1 MFKHIL
7 YNVSN
12 IQTDVWAILT
22 IRNLIQFG
30 QPSGQFAD
38 RFFLQVTHFDIRNR
52 HGAEDQNAQQYYIKL
67 HSVITNNV
75 IKFKRN
81 TQRIYSN
88 LDIWCVPGK
97 QIRFFPYVVYSVSL
111 HWHTHSTVHVATIA
125 KPLICNSIIL
135 VNRDTDWDKAA
146 HTWPGCLCCTLSH
159 TYGLG
164 TAPPTSADQS
174 SP

>member
-22 IRNLIQFG
+22 IRNLIQLG

-52 HGAEDQNAQQYYIKL
+52 HGAEGQNAQQYYIKL

-88 LDIWCVPGK
+88 LDI
-97 QIRFFPYVVYSVSL
+97 YDVY
-111 HWHTHSTVHVATIA
+111 
-125 KPLICNSIIL
+125 L
-135 VNRDTDWDKAA
+135 VNRSDFFLMWYIL
-146 HTWPGCLCCTLSH
+146 CLYIDIHEVL
-159 TYGLG
+159 YM
-164 TAPPTSADQS
+164 
-174 SP
+174 

>member
-12 IQTDVWAILT
+12 TCTCIQTDVWAILT

-30 QPSGQFAD
+30 QSSGQFAD

-52 HGAEDQNAQQYYIKL
+52 HGAEGQNAQQYYIKL

-88 LDIWCVPGK
+88 LDIYDVYLV
-97 QIRFFPYVVYSVSL
+97 IRSDFFLMWY
-111 HWHTHSTVHVATIA
+111 
-125 KPLICNSIIL
+125 IL
-135 VNRDTDWDKAA
+135 
-146 HTWPGCLCCTLSH
+146 CLYIDIHIVL
-159 TYGLG
+159 YM
-164 TAPPTSADQS
+164 
-174 SP
+174 

>member
-1 MFKHIL
+1 MNMLLILIKYVIILIITLSKHDIKFACNVQTHILYAMFKHIL

-38 RFFLQVTHFDIRNR
+38 GFFLQVTHFDIRNR

-67 HSVITNNV
+67 YSVITNNV

-88 LDIWCVPGK
+88 LDI
-97 QIRFFPYVVYSVSL
+97 YDVY
-111 HWHTHSTVHVATIA
+111 
-125 KPLICNSIIL
+125 L
-135 VNRDTDWDKAA
+135 VNRSDFFLI
-146 HTWPGCLCCTLSH
+146 GIFCISTL
-159 TYGLG
+159 TY
-164 TAPPTSADQS
+164 T
-174 SP
+174 

>member
-1 MFKHIL
+1 MNMLLILIKYVIILIITLSKHDIKFACNVQTHILYAMFNHIL

-52 HGAEDQNAQQYYIKL
+52 HGAEGQNAQQYYIKL

-88 LDIWCVPGK
+88 LDI
-97 QIRFFPYVVYSVSL
+97 YDVY
-111 HWHTHSTVHVATIA
+111 
-125 KPLICNSIIL
+125 L
-135 VNRDTDWDKAA
+135 VNRSDFFLMWYIL
-146 HTWPGCLCCTLSH
+146 CLYIDIHVVL
-159 TYGLG
+159 YM
-164 TAPPTSADQS
+164 
-174 SP
+174 

>member
-1 MFKHIL
+1 MNMLLILIKYVIILIITLSKHDIKFACNVQTHILYAMFKHIL

-12 IQTDVWAILT
+12 IQTDVWPILT

-52 HGAEDQNAQQYYIKL
+52 HGAKGQNAQQYYIKL
-67 HSVITNNV
+67 YSVITNNV

-88 LDIWCVPGK
+88 LDI
-97 QIRFFPYVVYSVSL
+97 YDVY
-111 HWHTHSTVHVATIA
+111 
-125 KPLICNSIIL
+125 L
-135 VNRDTDWDKAA
+135 VNRSDFFLMWYIL
-146 HTWPGCLCCTLSH
+146 CLYIDIHIVL
-159 TYGLG
+159 YM
-164 TAPPTSADQS
+164 
-174 SP
+174 